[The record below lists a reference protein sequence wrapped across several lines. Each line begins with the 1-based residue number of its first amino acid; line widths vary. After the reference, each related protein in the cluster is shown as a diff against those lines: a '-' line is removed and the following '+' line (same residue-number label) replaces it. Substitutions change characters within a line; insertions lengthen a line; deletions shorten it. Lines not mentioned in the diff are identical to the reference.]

1 MDFYFVTSEKNEG
14 YPSVEELAEIPSII
28 PTKPY
33 YTGISIQN
41 NENNGYPH
49 IKEMS
54 EIPDTI
60 MVSPYSNG
68 FMLCINGVNDGYP
81 CIPQLYNFSGA
92 FEGVQTLENIRIP
105 KTVKKIG
112 RKSFAGTSLKKVKI
126 SADCTYYPT
135 SFPTDCTI
143 EFYE

>member
-1 MDFYFVTSEKNEG
+1 MDFYFVTSGKNEG

-28 PTKPY
+28 FTKPY

-41 NENNGYPH
+41 DENNGYPH
-49 IKEMS
+49 IKEMP

-92 FEGVQTLENIRIP
+92 FEGVQTLESIRIP

-126 SADCTYYPT
+126 SSDCTYYPT
-135 SFPTDCTI
+135 SFPPECII